1 MVEGVTLSDIEQS
14 QDMTARLTAILD
26 AAPDGIIGIRA
37 DSVVEF
43 WNVEAESLFGISKAG
58 ALGKPLSQLLSTRAG
73 DHDEMIDVCGNL
85 AIPVGDR
92 RSLWNDLLVQTC
104 NGKTIEVELAV
115 KYHVHNGQ
123 NCATLYARE
132 VGRRKEAEQK
142 LTQADDRLRM
152 LTDNLPLAVFQ
163 FRMVDGVPIFPF
175 ANRYWSHFGMT
186 PDDVCAHGERV
197 FSLIIEEDLPMMMAS
212 IKKVVAEGGKWSQ
225 ECRVRLPDGRMRW
238 MLGESMPVPHPD
250 GGYIFSGYWQDI
262 TEAKEA
268 AARLKEA
275 QIAAE
280 QAHKR
285 LIDMTETLPLAVFQ
299 FKEGTDGNRHY
310 LFVGENVRSIL
321 GVTATEIM
329 QDRTARWRYTP
340 EEFRVPAQQAV
351 AHAVHV
357 REFTRIRSCVEFDGR
372 RRWIYACAVPTELPD
387 GSSVWNGFWMDET
400 EARDQAENLRIAKE
414 QAEEATRV
422 KSSFLA
428 NMSHEIRTPMNGVI
442 GMLDLLLETKLNDG
456 QREFATVAQSSAE
469 SLLQLINDILD
480 FSKIEVG
487 KLELE
492 STPFDLLHEIEA
504 VMQAQAMAARKKGV
518 ELIIHYP
525 PSFPRTMIGDPN
537 RIRQILI
544 NLVCNAIKFT
554 AQGQVTIDVEIA
566 ARPEN
571 RCHMLLSVS
580 DTGIGLDSDDTGKI
594 FEKFAQ
600 ADISTTRQYGGTGLG
615 LPICKLL
622 IELMGGR
629 IGVNSE
635 LGKGSTFWISSE
647 FELVPEEIITRADRK
662 LRGVRVLLVD
672 ENTLSRQIFEEQ
684 LQHEGMRFD
693 SYYNGSQAL
702 AALRAA
708 NAAGDP
714 YRIAVFDAHM
724 HDFDPVTLAQEIKAD
739 SVCRD
744 TLLVFLNS
752 QLQEF
757 DTQQLTNAGFSA
769 VLRKPFM
776 REALLSVLNALGD
789 AIESGQAP
797 AFISSAQ
804 GPAVP
809 VHEEGMQYQLDG
821 YKILVVDDNIVNQ
834 SVVVHMLRKFGCY
847 TELANDGLQALA
859 MYRAHQ
865 FDLILMDCQ
874 MPELDGY
881 QATARIRE
889 LERLSNQNKHIPI
902 VALTAHAM
910 IGEREKCLAAGM
922 DDFLAKPIRPLTLRD
937 VLGHWVGAIRVAQAD
952 TEEAP
957 PDDDLDAMK
966 EMFGSDF
973 GELVALFQGDSVK
986 RIAALHQAKIDENYA
1001 EMIRL
1006 THAFSGSASSMGA
1019 SSLAMLCKS
1028 FEAELKQGE
1037 FDEIDARLQA
1047 IGVDYAKIDARLQF
1061 LQRNG

>member
-1 MVEGVTLSDIEQS
+1 MEQS
-14 QDMTARLTAILD
+14 QDMTARLIEMLD
-26 AAPDGIIGIRA
+26 AAPEGIIGLDA
-37 DSVVEF
+37 DSIVEF
-43 WNVEAESLFGISKAG
+43 WNAEAESLFGIAKAE
-58 ALGKPLSQLLSTRAG
+58 AMGKPLRQLLSVRLG
-73 DHDEMIDVCGNL
+73 DSQDVQTVDVCCNLSNQVEGNR
-85 AIPVGDR
+85 A
-92 RSLWNDLLVQTC
+92 LWSDLQVQTC
-104 NGKTIEVELAV
+104 SGKIVEVELAV
-115 KYHVHNGQ
+115 KYRLHEGR
-123 NCATLYARE
+123 NCATLYARDI
-132 VGRRKEAEQK
+132 GRRREAEQN
-142 LTQADDRLRM
+142 LMLANDRLRM

-163 FRMVDGVPIFPF
+163 FRMVDDVPMFPF
-175 ANRYWSHFGMT
+175 ANRYWSHLGMT
-186 PDDVCAHGERV
+186 PDEVSAHGERV
-197 FSLIIEEDLPMMMAS
+197 FSLIVEDDLPMMLAS

-225 ECRVRLPDGRMRW
+225 ECRIRLPDGAIRW
-238 MLGESMPVPHPD
+238 MLGESMPVPHPE
-250 GGYIFSGYWQDI
+250 GGYIFSGFWQDI
-262 TEAKEA
+262 TESKEA
-268 AARLKEA
+268 AARLREA

-280 QAHKR
+280 DARKR
-285 LIDMTETLPLAVFQ
+285 LVDMTETLPLAVFQ
-299 FKEGTDGNRHY
+299 FKEGADGERRY

-321 GVTATEIM
+321 GVTAAEIV
-329 QDRTARWRYTP
+329 QDRLARWRHTP
-340 EEFRVPAQQAV
+340 PEYRIQAQQEVADAV
-351 AHAVHV
+351 AT

-372 RRWIYACAVPTELPD
+372 RRWIFACAVPTVLPD

-400 EARDQAENLRIAKE
+400 EAREQAETLRIAKE
-414 QAEEATRV
+414 QAEEATRI

-456 QREFATVAQSSAE
+456 QREFATVAQNSAE

-480 FSKIEVG
+480 FSKIEAG

-492 STPFDLLHEIEA
+492 KIPFDLLHEIEA

-525 PSFPRTMIGDPN
+525 PSFPRKMTGDPN

-566 ARPEN
+566 ARPKN

-580 DTGIGLDSDDTGKI
+580 DTGIGLDSDNMLKI
-594 FEKFAQ
+594 FDKFTQ
-600 ADISTTRQYGGTGLG
+600 ADISITRQYGGTGLG

-635 LGKGSTFWISSE
+635 VGRGSTFWISAE
-647 FELVPEEIITRADRK
+647 FDLVQEEIIARTRSK
-662 LRGVRVLLVD
+662 LDGVRVLLVD

-702 AALRAA
+702 AALKAA
-708 NAAGDP
+708 STTGDP

-724 HDFDPVTLAQEIKAD
+724 HDFDPITLGQEIKAD
-739 SVCRD
+739 RACRD

-757 DTQQLTNAGFSA
+757 DTQQLTSAGFSA
-769 VLRKPFM
+769 VLRKPFAH
-776 REALLSVLNALGD
+776 EALLNVLNALGD
-789 AIESGQAP
+789 AIESGEAP
-797 AFISSAQ
+797 TFISGAQ
-804 GPAVP
+804 GPAIP
-809 VHEEGMQYQLDG
+809 AHDEGMQYQLDG

-834 SVVVHMLRKFGCY
+834 SVVVHMLRKFGCH

-859 MYRAHQ
+859 MVRAHQ

-881 QATARIRE
+881 QATVRVRE
-889 LERLSNQNKHIPI
+889 LERQSGQNKHIPI

-910 IGEREKCLAAGM
+910 IGEREKCLAVGM
-922 DDFLAKPIRPLTLRD
+922 DDFLAKPIRPGTLRD
-937 VLGHWVGAIRVAQAD
+937 VLGHWVGAVRVAKSD
-952 TEEAP
+952 TEEP
-957 PDDDLDAMK
+957 PPNDDLDAMK

-986 RIAALHQAKIDENYA
+986 RLVAMRQAEIDENYA

-1028 FEAELKQGE
+1028 FEAELKFGE

-1047 IGVDYAKIDARLQF
+1047 IETDYAKIDARLQY
-1061 LQRNG
+1061 LQRND